1 MTTKIILT
9 DRHGQTHGQTETNR
23 QMDRKRTDRRTDMDR
38 HRQTDFVSAVEKL
51 ASNPQ
56 DYSLWNTAHGI
67 PTRLTDHG
75 DSTSTSTTTSKTIT
89 TTITATTTTT
99 TLTITLVNTNEGSY
113 YCG

>member
-1 MTTKIILT
+1 MILT

-56 DYSLWNTAHGI
+56 DYSLWNTGHGT
-67 PTRLTDHG
+67 PARLMDHG
-75 DSTSTSTTTSKTIT
+75 DSASTSTSTTTSKTIT

-99 TLTITLVNTNEGSY
+99 TLTITLVDTNEGSY